1 MHHANLSA
9 ANFMSDYFGKLKK
22 PHIIM
27 SAMLVIIAVLC
38 LVMIFHED
46 RSSGHTVNII
56 SGGTLLRTYDMSV
69 INDEIYI
76 TVVPASGSEE
86 AYILEGEQYPDGHYN
101 VIRIS
106 HNGVCVTDSDC
117 PTGLCI
123 HRGSISS
130 SDIPIACLP
139 NRLIITID
147 DSGESDTDA
156 WTY

>member
-1 MHHANLSA
+1 
-9 ANFMSDYFGKLKK
+9 MSDYFAKMKK

-27 SAMLVIIAVLC
+27 SAMLVIIAVYC
-38 LVMIFHED
+38 LVMIFNEN

-56 SGGTLLRTYDMSV
+56 SGGTILRTYDMSV
-69 INDEIYI
+69 ITDEIYI
-76 TVVPASGSEE
+76 TVVPASGSED
-86 AYILEGEQYPDGHYN
+86 AYILEGEQHTDGHYN

-106 HNGVCVTDSDC
+106 HDGVSVTASDC

-123 HRGSISS
+123 HRGSINS

-139 NRLIITID
+139 NRLMITID